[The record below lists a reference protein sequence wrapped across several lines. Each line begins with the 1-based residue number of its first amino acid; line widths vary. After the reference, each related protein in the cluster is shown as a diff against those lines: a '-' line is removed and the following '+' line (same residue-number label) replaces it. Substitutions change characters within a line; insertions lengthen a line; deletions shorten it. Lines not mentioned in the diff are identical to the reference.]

1 MKSKFLLTMMILSL
15 FTIMGAGHLYAQE
28 LPKAEVLSLGMT
40 VVDEHYVM
48 PNWNSNPVTDDL
60 NVPVA
65 MEFIAL
71 DTPEQAAQ
79 NHYAGYTTD
88 FFITFSGLS
97 GESITADDDCYLI
110 GNYGP
115 FGWIKI
121 PVGGLV
127 LGNNVTYPILTPSGF
142 NFTYVAICE
151 SVVDFKCGIGI
162 SEAILTA
169 NPNMKVTLELGLSES
184 PEQAQNAVFTRV
196 GDAYTYDVRNLQ
208 GYVAKIGDELYSSV
222 QEAIAA
228 AADGATIELI
238 SSVTI
243 DGPVYVNNKSV
254 TIDLNGYEIVGTGD
268 RMFRLNN
275 DSKSGE
281 REVITYRDGTI
292 RNIEDK
298 GRCIETRTGN
308 IELVLDNMLLET
320 TCKGATQPLTIG
332 GSGDNI
338 VVDIDNSTITS
349 GDLGYAVIIF
359 NPVTM
364 TIDNS
369 NITGWSAVYFKQ
381 PSSSLGAAGSVCTI
395 NNSTLRGVN
404 KASEHPSN
412 AFATIAIQDDD
423 IEVNVTGNSTIVYAD
438 ETNTNSQCIFG
449 VGGEGITEQL
459 FKDLKINVENGVTLD
474 GDILGL
480 NDLQQ
485 WDASATVTF
494 PAAYANQLRSD
505 GYIVQV
511 NGNTASVTGVAEG
524 EAYIGT
530 IYYGTLEEAIAA
542 ANADDDE
549 DEVVLLNDVTIE
561 SKIDVTKSLVLN
573 GNNKTLTYTGSD
585 RAIDV
590 SQETNGA
597 DLTVKNLSVQFEGN
611 YRQRGINYNTTGK
624 LTLENVT
631 VGSADKHP
639 TYAVNLPGS
648 CDNATIDVDGCVFYG
663 NNTFNVWGEDCTITI
678 DGTNITS
685 VDNANS
691 ENYVAVFLNND
702 GTTSAEGT
710 VITIN
715 GGSIVVA
722 TDENGNPSA
731 AVRNNTE
738 TGVINISESTEIIG
752 GTTESSVAIVYY
764 NGTDNVYSCSTLQSA
779 INKAIESNAAGVR
792 LIKNVTSDEI
802 ITIDG
807 NLNLDLNSKT
817 VTGTGKK
824 LFRITKASAEV
835 TIKNGTIENNVA
847 EGRCI
852 ETRAGGI
859 NLTLENLT
867 LNTTGNKSQPFT
879 VGGNSGTD
887 GNVIVNMI
895 ETNVN
900 AGINDSYAIT
910 TFNPVVMTIENS
922 SVQGWAALNIK
933 VAENSLG
940 SNGSTFNINNS
951 TLRGIN
957 NAAPGATNNFSTI
970 MIEDSNITLNIDGN
984 SSIAYAGS
992 NSSNV
997 QFIFGIGNEIVE
1009 SIVENTKIN
1018 VGVGATL
1025 DGIILGIHEDQSFSV
1040 AIEEMI
1046 VPAAY
1051 ADQLRSEGYVVSE
1064 AVDGLIQVTGVAVA
1078 KIETTTY
1085 ATLEDA
1091 FNEAQSG
1098 DEIVVLTDI
1107 ILPAKSENGAFE
1119 IAETVGNVTLNLN
1132 GFDITSSERIGYTGR
1147 TNYAFDNYANL
1158 TIKGEGTITA
1168 RGIQN
1173 YGTLTIEGND
1183 VTIISNDELVGNG
1196 ACIWGYQGSATII
1209 KGGTFRGLAKGA
1221 GAINTEGSLEIT
1233 GGTFSADGK
1242 QDEGYHVYTIQ
1253 CKGDNTVNTI
1263 SGATL
1268 SSGRHG
1274 VIVVQNGAELTINN
1288 VEATREGVPGQSGH
1302 VLYVADNGM
1311 LTINGG
1317 TFVNEDASA
1326 GSTVIYTDANSN
1338 TDVTDG
1344 TFTNQ
1349 GGANVI
1355 SGAGTTTL
1363 TGGNYSKDVTNYC
1376 ATGYISQ
1383 ENEQGR
1389 WDVIVDPTIQGE
1401 AMIAGVGYETLEAA
1415 IAAANPGAEI
1425 VLLKDITRSV
1435 IVTLNKAAILNGN
1448 NKTLTST
1455 AGRAINVEVEGN
1467 ATIKNLIINVSG
1479 ERGINVIQ
1487 KPVNLTIDNVV
1498 VTANNYA
1505 VNLATSAS
1513 SGENGP
1519 TIQIN
1524 NSDLTGLN
1532 TINIAAPYTTMN
1544 IDGIKLT
1551 CNDQNENESYSAIA
1565 INEYG
1570 PHSYVYVKN
1579 YELYIEG
1586 DSSIASVGAEDSDIV
1601 FDPDQEIQYFNAAV
1615 YAYEG
1620 APYFYSYT
1628 TLKAA
1633 IENEN
1638 TKDGSYI
1645 RLARTCEGEGIVI
1658 NKDVTIDFCG
1668 KTYTFVE
1675 PAVGSNGTQT
1685 QGFQILKDNTVVLKN
1700 GTLNVAASAGEAF
1713 AMLIQNYADLT
1724 ITDMTLDGDHLD
1736 RNNYSY
1742 VLSVNCGNVL
1752 INGSTSILANEVE
1765 GENHFAFDS
1774 YDYSAGGY
1782 TVLPVVT
1789 VNTTGEIRGIV
1800 EVSATLNLEAV
1811 GTNNISRIDI
1821 SGEGQLYHNVEGIQ
1835 GTIKRT
1841 FENNANDNPEDDWYT
1856 IAVPFEGHEVSA
1868 LQTTT
1873 DYALYRYNESA
1884 ALWENVKVSDNN
1896 FLTLDLGRGYIYANA
1911 ATTDFEFSGEFN
1923 VKPVTYTLTLQSQVE
1938 DLKGFH
1944 LIGNP
1949 FAHDITMSHL
1959 TGKTLADGFYVL
1971 SNDGAWSAKSSLD
1984 KIAAGQG
1991 ALIKTTE
1998 EGALTI
2004 VKNVSSKSR
2013 EVNNGQLMI
2022 NVANSRYN
2030 DVAYVSFNKGI
2041 GLNKIAHR
2049 NAEIPM
2055 VYVPVN
2061 GENYAVA
2068 TMSNE
2073 VTEIPVSFEAKTM
2086 GEYTISVEAQDCEF
2100 AQMYLIDKM
2109 TGYSTNLLLEDY
2121 TFMAKSG
2128 DNAERFVIRLVNSF
2142 DHSFGA
2148 ENFIIFND
2156 EEMMIN
2162 DIQGEGVIRI
2172 VDVLGRPVA
2181 EYNVFG
2187 SANISTTSFRSG
2199 AYMIQVIDESGVK
2212 VQKIIID

>member
-184 PEQAQNAVFTRV
+184 PEQAQAANFIRV
-196 GDAYTYDVRNLQ
+196 GDAYTYDVRNLRGQ
-208 GYVAKIGDELYSSV
+208 VAMVGSTSYSSV
-222 QEAIAA
+222 QDAIAN
-228 AADGATIELI
+228 AADGAEVDLI

-243 DGPVYVNNKSV
+243 DQVVNVNSSV
-254 TIDLNGYEIVGTGD
+254 TIDLNGNEIVGTGD

-275 DSKSGE
+275 NSKSGE
-281 REVITYRDGTI
+281 REVITYRNGTI

-308 IELVLDNMLLET
+308 IELVLDNMVLET

-369 NITGWSAVYFKQ
+369 SITGWSAVYFKQ
-381 PSSSLGAAGSVCTI
+381 PSSSLGASGSVCTI

-412 AFATIAIQDDD
+412 AFATIAIQDND

-438 ETNTNSQCIFG
+438 ETNSNSQCAFG
-449 VGGEGITEQL
+449 IGGENITEQL
-459 FKDLKINVENGVTLD
+459 SNDLVINVANGVTME
-474 GDILGL
+474 GHILGF
-480 NDLQQ
+480 NDAQQLQ
-485 WDASATVTF
+485 DGANIVF
-494 PAAYANQLRSD
+494 PAEYADELRAA
-505 GYIVQV
+505 GYIVEVVGNQV
-511 NGNTASVTGVAEG
+511 KVTGIAEG

-530 IYYGTLEEAIAA
+530 TYYETLEEAIAA

-590 SQETNGA
+590 RKETNGA

-611 YRQRGINYNTTGK
+611 YRERGINYNTTGK

-648 CDNATIDVDGCVFYG
+648 CDNATIDVDGCEFYG
-663 NNTFNVWGEDCTITI
+663 KNTFNVWGENCTITI
-678 DGTNITS
+678 DGTKITS

-691 ENYVAVFLNND
+691 ENYVAVILNND
-702 GTTSAEGT
+702 ATTSAEGT

-764 NGTDNVYSCSTLQSA
+764 NGTDNVYSCLTLQRA
-779 INKAIESNAAGVR
+779 INKAIESNAAGVK

-817 VTGTGKK
+817 VTGTANR
-824 LFRITKASAEV
+824 LFRITKASAIV
-835 TIKNGTIENNVA
+835 TITNGTIENNVA
-847 EGRCI
+847 QGRCI

-867 LNTTGNKSQPFT
+867 LNTTGNQSQPFT

-887 GNVIVNMI
+887 GNVIVNMK

-900 AGINDSYAIT
+900 AGINNSYAIT
-910 TFNPVVMTIENS
+910 TFNPVVMTIEDS
-922 SVQGWAALNIK
+922 SVEGWAALNIK
-933 VAENSLG
+933 AEDNSLG
-940 SNGSTFNINNS
+940 SAGSVFTINDSQISSLNVAPTGDSNSFGTFKIEDEDITINITGETSIAQAESVNNKQYIFAIGNYPSTQIQGDLNIN
-951 TLRGIN
+951 
-957 NAAPGATNNFSTI
+957 
-970 MIEDSNITLNIDGN
+970 
-984 SSIAYAGS
+984 IASG
-992 NSSNV
+992 V
-997 QFIFGIGNEIVE
+997 QLI
-1009 SIVENTKIN
+1009 SD
-1018 VGVGATL
+1018 
-1025 DGIILGIHEDQSFSV
+1025 DGILFFDDGQDFDIVIGEGGIT
-1040 AIEEMI
+1040 
-1046 VPAAY
+1046 VPAEY
-1051 ADQLRSEGYVVSE
+1051 ANQLRSEGYIVEVNGNTAS
-1064 AVDGLIQVTGVAVA
+1064 VTGVAEDEA
-1078 KIETTTY
+1078 YIGTTY
-1085 ATLEDA
+1085 
-1091 FNEAQSG
+1091 
-1098 DEIVVLTDI
+1098 
-1107 ILPAKSENGAFE
+1107 
-1119 IAETVGNVTLNLN
+1119 
-1132 GFDITSSERIGYTGR
+1132 
-1147 TNYAFDNYANL
+1147 
-1158 TIKGEGTITA
+1158 
-1168 RGIQN
+1168 
-1173 YGTLTIEGND
+1173 YG
-1183 VTIISNDELVGNG
+1183 
-1196 ACIWGYQGSATII
+1196 
-1209 KGGTFRGLAKGA
+1209 
-1221 GAINTEGSLEIT
+1221 
-1233 GGTFSADGK
+1233 
-1242 QDEGYHVYTIQ
+1242 
-1253 CKGDNTVNTI
+1253 
-1263 SGATL
+1263 
-1268 SSGRHG
+1268 
-1274 VIVVQNGAELTINN
+1274 
-1288 VEATREGVPGQSGH
+1288 
-1302 VLYVADNGM
+1302 
-1311 LTINGG
+1311 
-1317 TFVNEDASA
+1317 
-1326 GSTVIYTDANSN
+1326 
-1338 TDVTDG
+1338 
-1344 TFTNQ
+1344 
-1349 GGANVI
+1349 
-1355 SGAGTTTL
+1355 
-1363 TGGNYSKDVTNYC
+1363 
-1376 ATGYISQ
+1376 
-1383 ENEQGR
+1383 
-1389 WDVIVDPTIQGE
+1389 
-1401 AMIAGVGYETLEAA
+1401 TLEAA
-1415 IAAANPGAEI
+1415 IAAAQTGDEVVLLKNVSLSSSVSVAGKNITLNLNGKTITANFSDSYGAIYVKKGAELTI
-1425 VLLKDITRSV
+1425 KGEGNITSTGIVIGTYGTVNIQGGNITTTNANVEESTALYVFYYSSDFEGVANISGGRLNRVWNCGTLNITGGIIDYLDTSSELTIGADAEITTMIAKDGADAGGPYEMQIADINVIENITLEEGYILVEVGEDVYQVVPNNAEALIGTTSYSTLEAAIAVANADDDEDEVVLLKD
-1435 IVTLNKAAILNGN
+1435 VTIESKIDVTKSLVLNGN
-1448 NKTLTST
+1448 NKTLTYTGSD
-1455 AGRAINVEVEGN
+1455 RAIDVRKETNGANLTVRN
-1467 ATIKNLIINVSG
+1467 LTINCAANWC
-1479 ERGINVIQ
+1479 ERGINYNTTGTLTLDGVTIEG
-1487 KPVNLTIDNVV
+1487 KTIKSINYGVNFPGYADGATAIIENSKITNFMPINIWGSNMYVTITDSEIYSYSTSNDAGGGIVLNIDAEHSAEGTQV
-1498 VTANNYA
+1498 YMIGGKLHAYFIDDENNYTPGYA
-1505 VNLATSAS
+1505 VRKEVNNTTLVNISNTTDLY
-1513 SGENGP
+1513 GTIENG
-1519 TIQIN
+1519 
-1524 NSDLTGLN
+1524 LTVA
-1532 TINIAAPYTTMN
+1532 TVRY
-1544 IDGIKLT
+1544 
-1551 CNDQNENESYSAIA
+1551 
-1565 INEYG
+1565 
-1570 PHSYVYVKN
+1570 
-1579 YELYIEG
+1579 G
-1586 DSSIASVGAEDSDIV
+1586 DS
-1601 FDPDQEIQYFNAAV
+1601 
-1615 YAYEG
+1615 
-1620 APYFYSYT
+1620 PYFYSYE
-1628 TLKAA
+1628 TLKEAVEKA
-1633 IENEN
+1633 ILDYSNGITNVRVEVV
-1638 TKDGSYI
+1638 KDAEGS
-1645 RLARTCEGEGIVI
+1645 GIFI
-1658 NKDVTIDFCG
+1658 EKDLNLNLTIDF
-1668 KTYTFVE
+1668 KNHTYTFTE
-1675 PAVGSNGTQT
+1675 PAVGSTGTVS
-1685 QGFQILKDNTVVLKN
+1685 QGFHIEKGNKITLKN
-1700 GTLNVAASAGEAF
+1700 GTLNVHTDYDRLY

-1724 ITDMTLDGDHLD
+1724 IIDMTLDGDNLD
-1736 RNNYSY
+1736 RYKDKDYNYSY
-1742 VLSVNCGNVL
+1742 VLSNNCGTVN
-1752 INGSTSILANEVE
+1752 ISGNTNIIANPGDE
-1765 GENHFAFDS
+1765 GENHHGVAFDVCK
-1774 YDYSAGGY
+1774 YANYEA
-1782 TVLPVVT
+1782 PVVT
-1789 VNTTGEIRGIV
+1789 VNTTGKIQGVV
-1800 EVSATLNLEAV
+1800 EVSAVLNLEAV

-2172 VDVLGRPVA
+2172 VDILGRPVA